1 MNRLFFSFL
10 LIALGMVCGVGRSFA
25 AESLTVFFTA
35 NTYGAFAPCPT

>member
-1 MNRLFFSFL
+1 MNRYVFSFL
-10 LIALGMVCGVGRSFA
+10 LLALGMMCGAGRSFA